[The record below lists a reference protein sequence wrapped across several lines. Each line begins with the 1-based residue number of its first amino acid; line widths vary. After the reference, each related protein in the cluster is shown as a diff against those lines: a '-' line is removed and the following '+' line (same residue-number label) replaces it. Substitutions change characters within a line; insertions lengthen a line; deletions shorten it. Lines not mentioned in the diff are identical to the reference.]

1 MKSRLRDD
9 DPRKQHD
16 SENRE
21 IAVIRW
27 PAQPRSPAGSV
38 LSGRSILAAERLALE
53 TSFKAFFDLGSDCRV
68 FCPEDGVQSLV
79 QAEDSNTLGLIKD
92 FQSDEDADVKGANE
106 YTI

>member
-79 QAEDSNTLGLIKD
+79 QAEDSNTLGLNKD